1 MKGTPITII
10 KNVASKL
17 KVGLGI
23 LKISHWQVL
32 LLLQI
37 SVAPK
42 ILCAQYTVLSAQCSP
57 LSTSMAITLTLVF
70 RIGIKLQMVP
80 NASHHI
86 YADQAEFF
94 NNVVNKTLNS

>member
-1 MKGTPITII
+1 MC
-10 KNVASKL
+10 
-17 KVGLGI
+17 
-23 LKISHWQVL
+23 
-32 LLLQI
+32 
-37 SVAPK
+37 SVH
-42 ILCAQYTVLSAQCSP
+42 SAQCFP
-57 LSTSMAITLTLVF
+57 LSTSMAITLTPVF

>member
-1 MKGTPITII
+1 MKGTPITITITI

-32 LLLQI
+32 YRYQLY
-37 SVAPK
+37 PK
-42 ILCAQYTVLSAQCSP
+42 YYVLSAQCSP
-57 LSTSMAITLTLVF
+57 LSTSMAITLTPIF